1 MRRRGTTSGPAVSK
15 LILRRLLDL
24 AGVLLGVSVL
34 VFLMIRL
41 IPGDAAQVML
51 GASGDASEAQ
61 VQQLREKLGL
71 NDPVPVQYLRWVGA
85 MAQGDFG
92 VSIWTGKPVMEDIAQ
107 RIGVTA
113 ELTFLSLVLAVLFS
127 VPAGALMAYFRG
139 SVSDVV
145 MRFITITGVTMP
157 AFWLGALLIFG
168 WAIWFPNWQT
178 LGSIPPMS
186 EDPWS
191 HLQRMVLPTLTCALP
206 VIASLARIMRS
217 AMIDALG
224 QDYIRTARSKG
235 LGEWTVVVKHA
246 LRNSLIPYVTALGI
260 MAGVDPADPVIGH
273 GPGVIGRIAHRQ
285 QAAVDQRMQGLDPAI
300 HHLGKPGDLRN
311 VLHRQPGCGDRG
323 AGAARGDQFNPH
335 RRQGLGRLQQSGLV
349 GDGDQRPLHGGA
361 VGGLGEIRRGGHGIL
376 LQIKEDMPRRAAS
389 MTLALPGGRPPSSPV
404 TQGRGG
410 CRRRGWTRQCGAQAP
425 ASAIAS
431 FHRTLAPA
439 SCRAWPRNTT
449 CWLWR
454 ARPS

>member
-1 MRRRGTTSGPAVSK
+1 MSK

-92 VSIWTGKPVMEDIAQ
+92 VSIWTGKPVMDDIAQ

-113 ELTFLSLVLAVLFS
+113 ELTFLSLLLAVLFS

-139 SVSDVV
+139 GVSDVV

-168 WAIWFPNWQT
+168 WAIWFPQWQT
-178 LGSIPPMS
+178 LGSIPPLS
-186 EDPWS
+186 DDPWA
-191 HLQRMVLPTLTCALP
+191 HLQRIFLPTLTCALP

-235 LGEWTVVVKHA
+235 LDEWTVTFKHA
-246 LRNSLIPYVTALGI
+246 LRNSLIPFVTALGI
-260 MAGVDPADPVIGH
+260 MAGYLFSG
-273 GPGVIGRIAHRQ
+273 
-285 QAAVDQRMQGLDPAI
+285 AI
-300 HHLGKPGDLRN
+300 VVEQVFAIP
-311 VLHRQPGCGDRG
+311 
-323 AGAARGDQFNPH
+323 
-335 RRQGLGRLQQSGLV
+335 GLGRLM
-349 GDGDQRPLHGGA
+349 
-361 VGGLGEIRRGGHGIL
+361 LG
-376 LQIKEDMPRRAAS
+376 
-389 MTLALPGGRPPSSPV
+389 
-404 TQGRGG
+404 
-410 CRRRGWTRQCGAQAP
+410 
-425 ASAIAS
+425 AIADRNYPLIQTS
-431 FHRTLAPA
+431 ILVVTCAFVVINAVIDLLYRVIDKRTGTAA
-439 SCRAWPRNTT
+439 
-449 CWLWR
+449 
-454 ARPS
+454 